1 MMNELM
7 RDWKTKDE
15 RIIQSDSDGFG
26 RIECSTSF
34 REVVDSDYR
43 IGIPELNRCLDVV
56 SCERLQLQLQYL

>member
-34 REVVDSDYR
+34 REVVDSFIELEYR
-43 IGIPELNRCLDVV
+43 N
-56 SCERLQLQLQYL
+56 